1 LANTAAGEGIASWDR
16 RFPQHA
22 DMDLR
27 FHYERS
33 AKENNQDTENKTVIL
48 LLLYIAYTHICIM
61 LHLLNKSAFIL
72 LLETADSVRVF
83 CVFVSIYIYMYIGAG
98 FL

>member
-1 LANTAAGEGIASWDR
+1 
-16 RFPQHA
+16 
-22 DMDLR
+22 
-27 FHYERS
+27 
-33 AKENNQDTENKTVIL
+33 
-48 LLLYIAYTHICIM
+48 M

>member
-1 LANTAAGEGIASWDR
+1 
-16 RFPQHA
+16 
-22 DMDLR
+22 
-27 FHYERS
+27 
-33 AKENNQDTENKTVIL
+33 
-48 LLLYIAYTHICIM
+48 